1 MENLKEGYWGDFVVE
16 PNYDIEAACVVI
28 L

>member
-1 MENLKEGYWGDFVVE
+1 MENLKDGYWGDFVIE
-16 PNYDIEAACVVI
+16 QNYDIEAACVVI